1 MLLTGF
7 SFVIIISL
15 LVISVSGIHLSSIEV
30 NTEFKCLNALPD
42 FLISS
47 SDLSDLYEINFPP
60 GFKKGIQ
67 YSLNV
72 LRFAT
77 ALETAR
83 SNLPL

>member
-15 LVISVSGIHLSSIEV
+15 LVISVSGIHISSTDV
-30 NTEFKCLNALPD
+30 NTEFKWLNA
-42 FLISS
+42 FSAFFISS

-60 GFKKGIQ
+60 GFIKGIQ